1 MALNQREVYIIQG
14 MLADGKTRD
23 EIMDFL
29 KNKKPLEVDECINT
43 IQQNSETPLVKPQVD
58 DNLGGILKRLQELG
72 VQADTVLDIIESIDD
87 KSSKTVEQIK
97 DEVVEKST
105 TGKLMKQTSDKGN
118 RGVTAMTG
126 PASERGDDFRSRHK
140 SRQAGYL
147 FKRT

>member
-14 MLADGKTRD
+14 MLAEGKTRD

-43 IQQNSETPLVKPQVD
+43 IHQTSEIPKPPVD
-58 DNLGGILKRLQELG
+58 NNLGGIMQRLNELG
-72 VQADTVLDIIESIDD
+72 VQASEVLDIIESIENKTD
-87 KSSKTVEQIK
+87 KTTEQIK

-105 TGKLMKQTSDKGN
+105 AVRLMKQTSDKGN
-118 RGVTAMTG
+118 RGVTIMTG
-126 PASERGDDFRSRHK
+126 PASERGDDFRSKHK
-140 SRQAGYL
+140 AKQAGYL